1 MLPAGRVGLIAA
13 LGVAVL
19 GLGACAAT
27 TYDSELVATTTIAVT
42 TTVPTG
48 PAVDLL
54 PRMVVEGQSVGGL
67 MVDGGD
73 ARAAVERL
81 TALWNV
87 VRDEVAASRPD
98 LIDGFDQQV
107 DRFQRAVQ
115 FKRAADADKS
125 ARNLV
130 VLVDA
135 YLG

>member
-48 PAVDLL
+48 TAVDLL

-81 TALWNV
+81 TALWSV

-115 FKRAADADKS
+115 YKRAADADKS

>member
-1 MLPAGRVGLIAA
+1 MASARRLVLISAA
-13 LGVAVL
+13 GVATL
-19 GLGACAAT
+19 GLAACAPT

-48 PAVDLL
+48 TAAELL
-54 PRMVVEGQSVGGL
+54 PRMVAEGQSIGTL
-67 MVDGGD
+67 MVAEGD
-73 ARAAVERL
+73 AKSALERL
-81 TALWNV
+81 TALWQA
-87 VRDEVAASRPD
+87 VRAEVAASRPD

-130 VLVDA
+130 VLVAA

>member
-1 MLPAGRVGLIAA
+1 MPPAGRVGLVAV

-48 PAVDLL
+48 TAVDLL

-81 TALWNV
+81 TALWNA
-87 VRDEVAASRPD
+87 VRDEVATSRPD

>member
-1 MLPAGRVGLIAA
+1 M

-48 PAVDLL
+48 TAVDLL
-54 PRMVVEGQSVGGL
+54 PRMVAEGQSVGGL

-73 ARAAVERL
+73 SRAAVERL
-81 TALWNV
+81 TALWTA

-125 ARNLV
+125 ARNLD